1 MRSKSSLIF
10 ATQKAGSK
18 PSRISFRR
26 WEKLKRF
33 SSMRRSV
40 TWCDAAIAWRGR
52 RRLYRK
58 ASGRRGGSSTNLT
71 KLAGRDFEAQ
81 ADGQGRMSGARAYW
95 AAAVDVPGGGEAAG
109 RFERIRDS
117 TRLMTLGSHSISMC
131 GFSKARASQE

>member
-1 MRSKSSLIF
+1 MRSKISVKL

-40 TWCDAAIAWRGR
+40 TWRDAAIAWRGR

-58 ASGRRGGSSTNLT
+58 ASGRRGVSSTNLT

-81 ADGQGRMSGARAYW
+81 AGGRGRMKGARVYW
-95 AAAVDVPGGGEAAG
+95 AAALNRLGDGAG